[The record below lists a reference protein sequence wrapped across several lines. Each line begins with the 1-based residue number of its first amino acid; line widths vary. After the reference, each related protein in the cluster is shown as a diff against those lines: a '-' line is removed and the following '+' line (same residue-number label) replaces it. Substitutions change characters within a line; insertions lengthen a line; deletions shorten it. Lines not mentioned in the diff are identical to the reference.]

1 MPINNL
7 TDQHFSPADMHTIRT
22 LLDSLHNAISPKT
35 RNLSPAERQE
45 YGSINEQNKLV
56 VHKVR
61 DYRQQQPALS
71 SPQIDW
77 NEFEADFADRNFLEE
92 LLSRIRNLLDM
103 TSDCKILHDHDVYKT
118 ALNDYQYTR
127 YMAGTEAPGYDV
139 KMDDIRRL
147 FPSTGLRRKKDQT
160 PGTEAGGG

>member
-1 MPINNL
+1 MPLNNL
-7 TDQHFSPADMHTIRT
+7 SDQHFSTAEMNTVRT
-22 LLDSLHNAISPKT
+22 LLDALHNVLSPKS

-45 YGSINEQNKLV
+45 LGSINEQNKLV

-61 DYRQQQPALS
+61 DYRQQQPGLS

-77 NEFEADFADRNFLEE
+77 NEFEADFTDRNFLEE
-92 LLSRIRNLLDM
+92 LVNRLRSLLDM
-103 TSDCKILHDHDVYKT
+103 SIDAKILHDHDVYKT
-118 ALNDYQYTR
+118 ALNDYRYTR

-147 FPSTGLRRKKDQT
+147 FPSTGLRRNKGEPPADAN
-160 PGTEAGGG
+160 GT